1 MDPKFIEAAKFVL
14 GWSASLGASRI
25 VSKFANCVPR
35 EGIIDKVTIP
45 IGGFAVSSLVGM
57 TAKKHMEEQIDSAV
71 EAVEKY
77 QETQRNKQQ
86 QQ

>member
-25 VSKFANCVPR
+25 VSTFANSVPR
-35 EGIIDKVTIP
+35 ENVIDKVTVP
-45 IGGFAVSSLVGM
+45 VGGFALASLVGM

-77 QETQRNKQQ
+77 QETQKNKTQ
-86 QQ
+86 